1 MRTPTWAGALLL
13 VVAFS
18 AQAKIKVEEYAMRA
32 PPPPA
37 PAAPIN
43 ILVFE
48 NRSEV
53 LSGDKRETF
62 EGVTRELYGIPIARN
77 TPDNQPMSAYLGER
91 IRLGFQ
97 ASGWTATY
105 IPTAKAAEVERAVQS
120 LDLPD
125 GALALVVDMRE
136 WNYDFG
142 GFTPEQ
148 DYDVTVSLY
157 DSRKRLLAKRDFKG
171 VDPMPTGGWKHFK
184 RRYSELYQTLFDRFF
199 ADADI
204 AAALQGRASAT
215 TKTPGTVEERLRA
228 LKDLFAQGL
237 IDQATYEQEQKRIA
251 SEL

>member
-1 MRTPTWAGALLL
+1 MGVAL
-13 VVAFS
+13 S
-18 AQAKIKVEEYAMRA
+18 APAKIKVEEYAMRA
-32 PPPPA
+32 PPPSTA
-37 PAAPIN
+37 AAPIN
-43 ILVFE
+43 IVVLE

-53 LSGDKRETF
+53 LSGDKRESF

-97 ASGWTATY
+97 SSGWTATY
-105 IPTAKAAEVERAVQS
+105 IPTTKGAEVERTLQALELTEGAV
-120 LDLPD
+120 
-125 GALALVVDMRE
+125 ALTVNMRE

-148 DYDVTVSLY
+148 QYDVTLSLY
-157 DSRKRLLAKRDFKG
+157 DNQKRLLAKRDFKG

-199 ADADI
+199 ADPDI
-204 AAALQGRASAT
+204 AAALQGRTSAALASV
-215 TKTPGTVEERLRA
+215 GTVEDRLRA
-228 LKDLFAQGL
+228 LKNLLTQGL
-237 IDQATYEQEQKRIA
+237 IDQATYEQEQKRIV

>member
-1 MRTPTWAGALLL
+1 MM
-13 VVAFS
+13 VAFS
-18 AQAKIKVEEYAMRA
+18 APAKIKVEEYAMRA
-32 PPPPA
+32 PPPPTA
-37 PAAPIN
+37 AAPIN
-43 ILVFE
+43 ILVLE

-53 LSGDKRETF
+53 LSGDKRESF

-97 ASGWTATY
+97 SSGWTATFL
-105 IPTAKAAEVERAVQS
+105 PTAKGAESARAVQA
-120 LDLPD
+120 LDLPQ
-125 GALALVVDMRE
+125 GAVALAVDLHE

-148 DYDVTVSLY
+148 QYDVTLSLY
-157 DSRKRLLAKRDFKG
+157 DSQKRLLATRDFKG

-184 RRYSELYQTLFDRFF
+184 RRYSELYQALFDRFF

-204 AAALQGRASAT
+204 AAALQGRAAAITTAAPAT
-215 TKTPGTVEERLRA
+215 ATVEDRLRA
-228 LKDLFAQGL
+228 LKDLLGQGL
-237 IDQATYEQEQKRIA
+237 IDQATYEQEQKRIV